1 MSDHH
6 RVANPD
12 LFQSFYKEGGLRAG
26 GPDARAWPLA
36 MSEAGTIKA
45 QDTMALGKKI
55 NEPADGEVLNH
66 RSIAVEK
73 NHARG
78 SRVPPLPIVHADPVA
93 LDELP
98 HRWISSFRYEREY
111 KISDN
116 QQNQD
121 NNKNG
126 EDGCNCRHS
135 SPQLVRKH

>member
-12 LFQSFYKEGGLRAG
+12 LFQSVYKEGGLRAG

-45 QDTMALGKKI
+45 QDAMALGKKI
-55 NEPADGEVLNH
+55 NEPADKEVLNH

-78 SRVPPLPIVHADPVA
+78 SRGPPLPIVHADPIA
-93 LDELP
+93 FDERPL
-98 HRWISSFRYEREY
+98 RRILSFCYDREH
-111 KISDN
+111 KVPDD
-116 QQNQD
+116 QEDQD
-121 NNKNG
+121 NSK
-126 EDGCNCRHS
+126 DG
-135 SPQLVRKH
+135 

>member
-6 RVANPD
+6 RVVNPD

-36 MSEAGTIKA
+36 MSEARTIKA
-45 QDTMALGKKI
+45 QYAMALGKKI

-78 SRVPPLPIVHADPVA
+78 SRVPPLPIVQADPVA
-93 LDELP
+93 LNERPL
-98 HRWISSFRYEREY
+98 RWMLSFCYDRKY
-111 KISDN
+111 KVSD
-116 QQNQD
+116 D
-121 NNKNG
+121 
-126 EDGCNCRHS
+126 
-135 SPQLVRKH
+135 